1 MPHERLEGPH
11 RRGLLSDGCRA
22 LEDVLTEAGANVVA
36 LAPSVAVALNALAR
50 HTIDIACLD
59 INLGSETSFPLADVL
74 ALRGIPFVFVTAY
87 NADILPPIHRH
98 RPFVDKT
105 EAYLELVRAC
115 WAAAASSVLRARL
128 THGAM
133 PARP

>member
-1 MPHERLEGPH
+1 MK
-11 RRGLLSDGCRA
+11 GLKILVVEDCYLMAAA
-22 LEDVLTEAGANVVA
+22 LEDVLTEAGADVVA
-36 LAPSVAVALNALAR
+36 LAPSVAVAMNALAR

-87 NADILPPIHRH
+87 NADILPPAHRH

-105 EAYLELVRAC
+105 EAYLELVCAC
-115 WAAAASSVLRARL
+115 WAAASSSVLVVRLADGTVVAR
-128 THGAM
+128 
-133 PARP
+133 

>member
-1 MPHERLEGPH
+1 MK
-11 RRGLLSDGCRA
+11 GLKILVVEDCYLMAAA
-22 LEDVLTEAGANVVA
+22 LEDVLTEAGADVVA
-36 LAPSVAVALNALAR
+36 LAPSVAVAMNALAR

-87 NADILPPIHRH
+87 NADILPPAHRH

-115 WAAAASSVLRARL
+115 WAAASSSVLVVRPADGAVLAR
-128 THGAM
+128 
-133 PARP
+133 

>member
-1 MPHERLEGPH
+1 MK
-11 RRGLLSDGCRA
+11 GLKILVVEDCYLMAAA
-22 LEDVLTEAGANVVA
+22 LEDVLTEAGADVVA
-36 LAPSVAVALNALAR
+36 LAPSVAVAMNALAR

-87 NADILPPIHRH
+87 NADILPLAHRH

-115 WAAAASSVLRARL
+115 WAAASSSVLAVRPAD
-128 THGAM
+128 GAVL
-133 PARP
+133 AH